1 MDVRHA
7 GQIMERHV
15 AEKRVAAA
23 TPEIREV
30 RDEICLLGFR
40 RASFPVNACCLRLG
54 NGTGAQ
60 WQEKCC
66 KFSVMGTSTRR
77 NRLLG
82 AVLLCGLLLL
92 TSAER
97 RLAYLDFQTAGDLRI
112 ENNEKPDGD
121 EIINRLIF
129 VDDAAEP
136 IAPTVGDACHAVPL
150 AVESCT
156 RSLIT
161 VRLSESRAP
170 PLVVPSH
177 V

>member
-1 MDVRHA
+1 M
-7 GQIMERHV
+7 
-15 AEKRVAAA
+15 
-23 TPEIREV
+23 
-30 RDEICLLGFR
+30 
-40 RASFPVNACCLRLG
+40 LR
-54 NGTGAQ
+54 
-60 WQEKCC
+60 

-136 IAPTVGDACHAVPL
+136 IAPTIGDACRTTLIP
-150 AVESCT
+150 VESYGP
-156 RSLIT
+156 SLII

-170 PLVVPSH
+170 PRTLPSH
-177 V
+177 G